1 MPEMDEKTRERVSRL
16 ISHEREGLWITPTGL
31 PFQGEL
37 DHVMKFWRDHGAT
50 PLSVLEFHHVPDA
63 SLVPP
68 LQELLATKRKESGWV
83 GEDIPLFHLNE
94 LIDKGP
100 ASSAQETEPA
110 QKPEAVAHPAHYGGA
125 SNPYEAIKVIEAWEL
140 DFCLGNTVK
149 YISRAGKK
157 QAGKEIEDLEKAAW
171 YLARRIQQLKASSGQ
186 EEGA

>member
-37 DHVMKFWRDHGAT
+37 DHVMKFWR
-50 PLSVLEFHHVPDA
+50 EFHHVPDA

-68 LQELLATKRKESGWV
+68 LEELLATKRKESGWV

-110 QKPEAVAHPAHYGGA
+110 QKPEAVAHPAHYGGKQ
-125 SNPYEAIKVIEAWEL
+125 NPYEAIKVIEAWEL

-157 QAGKEIEDLEKAAW
+157 NAEKEIEDLKKAAW
-171 YLARRIQQLKASSGQ
+171 YLARRIEQLEK
-186 EEGA
+186 ETP